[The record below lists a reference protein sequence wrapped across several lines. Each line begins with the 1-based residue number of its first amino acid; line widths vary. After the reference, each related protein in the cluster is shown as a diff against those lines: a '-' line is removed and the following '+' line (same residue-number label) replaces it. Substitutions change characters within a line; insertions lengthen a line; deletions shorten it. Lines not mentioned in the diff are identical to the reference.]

1 MPRVANIPAD
11 RLQTACG
18 CSQPERRLC
27 SQRFSPQQC
36 LPMAKSDPHLCPKPQ
51 KTTVVVEEANEDM
64 ALQVAELR
72 TLSDGMRL
80 DTAGVKGAF
89 LVAAS
94 RIAAISDAAC
104 GKLPEWIKEKTSI
117 GKVLDVE
124 NSATGERLEFDYL
137 ENGDIK
143 SRTFRSDVLVCEI
156 LHDSNG
162 GVREGIVYSPDGT
175 PQKRFVYDAMGQVKE
190 QEKMEG

>member
-1 MPRVANIPAD
+1 MIIIILLLSVANLVVIGAFAILIMKRMGENTEAIQND
-11 RLQTACG
+11 ILQLT
-18 CSQPERRLC
+18 EEV
-27 SQRFSPQQC
+27 
-36 LPMAKSDPHLCPKPQ
+36 K

-104 GKLPEWIKEKTSI
+104 GKLPDWIKEKTSV

-137 ENGDIK
+137 ENGNIK
-143 SRTFRSDVLVCEI
+143 SRTFRGDVLVCEI

-162 GVREGIVYSPDGT
+162 GIMEGIVYSQEGK

-190 QEKMEG
+190 QEEVEG

>member
-1 MPRVANIPAD
+1 MLTAVLVMSVAN
-11 RLQTACG
+11 L
-18 CSQPERRLC
+18 
-27 SQRFSPQQC
+27 
-36 LPMAKSDPHLCPKPQ
+36 
-51 KTTVVVEEANEDM
+51 VVVGVLAAWKMKKLADDVSAIKQYLSQLTDEVRKASEAVSEASEDM
-64 ALQVAELR
+64 ALQAAEMKA
-72 TLSDGMRL
+72 LSDGMRL

-89 LVAAS
+89 LMVAS

-104 GKLPEWIKEKTSI
+104 GKLPDWIKEKTSV

-137 ENGDIK
+137 ENGNIK
-143 SRTFRSDVLVCEI
+143 SRTFRGDVLVCEI

-162 GVREGIVYSPDGT
+162 GIMEGIVYSQEGK

-190 QEKMEG
+190 QEEVEG